1 MKPTRLMAFVDPC
14 RWFLAGALA
23 LGLVACGGDGGG
35 SQIVAAYT
43 ARLSGDQEVP
53 PTVTG
58 ATGTGGLTLETPSN
72 VVSGSITIEG
82 MTATAA
88 HIHVGDVGVNGPIIV
103 TLTQT
108 SPGVWAVPPGTSLTE
123 AQVALLNAGGLY
135 FNAHSTALPNG
146 EIRGQIGREVF
157 NVQLS
162 PAQEVPPPTST
173 ASGSGVLVLDPATRR
188 FTASITVTGMNAT
201 AAHIHEAAPGVNGPI
216 IFPLSQASTGSTTWV
231 AAADATMT
239 EAQLATLRA
248 GGMYFNAHSPTFPGG
263 EVRGQIGRH
272 VSPVRLTGA
281 QEVPP
286 TGSAAVGT
294 GMLVVD
300 PATRGASGAF
310 GLTGMTANAA
320 HIHLAPAGVNGPII
334 VPLTNAGNVW
344 SVPANT
350 VLTPEQFLAYKQGNL
365 YYNAHSTA
373 FPGGEVRAQIRP

>member
-1 MKPTRLMAFVDPC
+1 MRPTRFMAFVDPC
-14 RWFLAGALA
+14 RWLLAGALA
-23 LGLVACGGDGGG
+23 LGLVACGGGGG
-35 SQIVAAYT
+35 SELVTTHT

-58 ATGTGGLTLETPSN
+58 AIGSGGLSLQTPSN
-72 VVSGSITIEG
+72 NLSGSITIEG

-88 HIHVGDVGVNGPIIV
+88 HIHVGDVGVNGPIII
-103 TLTQT
+103 TLAQT
-108 SPGVWAVPPGTSLTE
+108 SPGVWSVPPGTSLTE

-162 PAQEVPPPTST
+162 PAQEVPPPASS

-188 FTASITVTGMNAT
+188 FTARITVAGMNAT

-231 AAADATMT
+231 AAADASMT

-286 TGSAAVGT
+286 TGSAAFAT

-300 PATRGASGAF
+300 PATRGASGAI

-320 HIHLAPAGVNGPII
+320 HIHLAPAGTNGPII

-350 VLTPEQFLAYKQGNL
+350 VLTADQFLAYKQGNL

-373 FPGGEVRAQIRP
+373 FPNGEIRGQLRP